1 MKYPL
6 SNYHSIVFDCDGV
19 VLDSNGAKI
28 DAYRQVA
35 LSVGASAQQAE
46 QLVQHHIKLGGISR
60 YPKFEFFLRE
70 IMQQPV
76 TEQAMHGLLERFTVE
91 VQQRLL
97 NCTISPHLDA
107 LRAASKSAKWMIL
120 SGGDQVE
127 LRKIFQLRGLSDYFP
142 GGIFGSPDNKDQ
154 VLAREMQNGNIVQP
168 ALFIGDSRYDFQAA
182 SAAGLDFVFLTDWT
196 DMQEWQGFCR
206 ESNIT
211 VMNNLGQLLD
221 DKYTHH

>member
-1 MKYPL
+1 MMRRIDQYQT
-6 SNYHSIVFDCDGV
+6 IVFDCDGV

-35 LSVGASAQQAE
+35 LSFGASAQQAE

-76 TEQAMHGLLERFTVE
+76 TQQSMQSLLESFTNE

-182 SAAGLDFVFLTDWT
+182 SAAGLDFVFLSDWT
-196 DMQEWQGFCR
+196 DMQEWQGFCQQHQ
-206 ESNIT
+206 IKT
-211 VMNNLGQLLD
+211 LANLGELLS
-221 DKYTHH
+221 

>member
-1 MKYPL
+1 MMRRIDQYQT
-6 SNYHSIVFDCDGV
+6 IVFDCDGV

-35 LSVGASAQQAE
+35 LSSGASAQQAE
-46 QLVQHHIKLGGISR
+46 QLVQHHIQLGGISR

-76 TEQAMHGLLERFTVE
+76 TEQAMHSLLGCFTAE

-182 SAAGLDFVFLTDWT
+182 SAAGLDFVFLSDWT
-196 DMQEWQGFCR
+196 DMQEWHGFCQQHQ
-206 ESNIT
+206 IKT
-211 VMNNLGQLLD
+211 LAHLGELLS
-221 DKYTHH
+221 